1 MPQYVQE
8 SLGAI
13 RRRIGKMLYR
23 RKFIQDTITAVGAN
37 TVTLPKAAS
46 LAGSSLTGGL
56 LYIQDGPAAGLL
68 SNVSQSE
75 QGTGLVTVL
84 PSFGIAP
91 LVGNHVELWPRGD
104 VGPDEVNEAINLA
117 ILDIQNLVSVLV
129 RGTPV
134 LASDRKSCTL
144 PITSP
149 ALNKIARLSYKTADA
164 RRVSMRPR
172 GGLDD
177 PRGDE
182 TFWIANETTLEWN
195 QAIPSDATDITV
207 VGYRPPKMLTLDA
220 DLAEVRS
227 DYLVY
232 KAAHTLT
239 AGAVESPALD
249 QDGNAIHANIW
260 GSESL
265 KIRQALLLQH
275 AANTRKLDDV
285 I

>member
-1 MPQYVQE
+1 VARPC
-8 SLGAI
+8 
-13 RRRIGKMLYR
+13 
-23 RKFIQDTITAVGAN
+23 
-37 TVTLPKAAS
+37 
-46 LAGSSLTGGL
+46 
-56 LYIQDGPAAGLL
+56 
-68 SNVSQSE
+68 
-75 QGTGLVTVL
+75 
-84 PSFGIAP
+84 
-91 LVGNHVELWPRGD
+91 WP
-104 VGPDEVNEAINLA
+104 PI
-117 ILDIQNLVSVLV
+117 
-129 RGTPV
+129 
-134 LASDRKSCTL
+134 RKSCTL
-144 PITSP
+144 PVTSP